1 MPRPWFPIT
10 IFFLERVCG
19 NRKMKTKQ
27 KKMCYFFISQNLKT
41 TKKTDLFKYPKVV
54 ILCMKLNS
62 IIVMLKY
69 ILSCSSHPSGLSSE
83 WYHDTKM
90 NKIEIAFIV
99 RVNIILYHCFLFL
112 CSQLWKTCLRY
123 FYSFQREF
131 YQFFHWIT

>member
-19 NRKMKTKQ
+19 NRKMKTN
-27 KKMCYFFISQNLKT
+27 KKKCYFFISQNLKT

-99 RVNIILYHCFLFL
+99 RVNIILYHCFL
-112 CSQLWKTCLRY
+112 C
-123 FYSFQREF
+123 
-131 YQFFHWIT
+131 FFVLNYGKLVFVIFILSKGNFTNFFTE